1 MFRCRVGRMR
11 SLVPTIAYPD
21 PVTRRV
27 QTLITGVVIFV
38 VLAVALLF
46 LPLPYVALVPGPT
59 VNTIGDYDD
68 KPVIVVDGKEVNRS
82 AGNLNLTT
90 VGVQDQITIFQAIA
104 GWFSDDMAIVPRE
117 TVYPPDKTRDETDEE
132 NRSQYVA
139 SENSAIAAALAHLG
153 YPQKVVVVEPR
164 EGAPMEAGDAIEAVN
179 SQPVPTVDAL
189 AAVMSQIP
197 PGTAVT
203 IDYLRDGQPQQAS
216 VTTDEPPA
224 GDGRSG
230 SLLGVVVGDRYYA
243 GFTVSFSQN
252 DIGGPSAGLMLTLGI
267 INLVGPEPIIDDE
280 FIAGTGT
287 ISPDGAVGP
296 IGGIR
301 FKLKRATSVGAEL
314 FLTPADNCAEALTDP
329 PEGAPILAK
338 VSTLSDA
345 LAAIEK
351 FRAGE
356 DVPTC

>member
-1 MFRCRVGRMR
+1 M
-11 SLVPTIAYPD
+11 
-21 PVTRRV
+21 TRRV
-27 QTLITGVVIFV
+27 QTLITGVVTLV
-38 VLAVALLF
+38 VLAVALVF

-59 VNTIGDYDD
+59 VNTIGDYQD
-68 KPVIVVDGKEVNRS
+68 KPVIVVDGKEVNQS

-117 TVYPPDKTRDETDEE
+117 TVYPPDKTRDETDKE
-132 NRSQYVA
+132 NRTQYVE
-139 SENSAIAAALAHLG
+139 SENSAIAAALSYLG

-164 EGAPMEAGDAIEAVN
+164 DGVALKAGDAIEAVN
-179 SQPVPTVDAL
+179 GQPTPNVDAL

-203 IDYLRDGQPQQAS
+203 VAFLSDGQPQQAT
-216 VTTDEPPA
+216 VTTNEPPA

-230 SLLGVVVGDRYYA
+230 SLLGIVVGDRYYA
-243 GFTVSFSQN
+243 GFSVSFSQN

-314 FLTPADNCAEALTDP
+314 FLTPADNCAEAMIDP
-329 PEGAPILAK
+329 PEGAPTLAK
-338 VSTLSDA
+338 VSNLNEA